1 LWVKSFISP
10 DLEGSLITKGDFPQ
24 PLLPNYIVKKKQ
36 FLISLKPRNF
46 SFIGENDLFFVFS
59 LINKYGIKLNFTQN
73 TAVSFVFCVNHT
85 NRFIDG
91 LIDDLRKKYD
101 VDREEDLEL
110 ITVRHYTPETIAEI
124 TEKYQIL
131 IEQKN
136 KNTAIFLSQGSLHEE
151 KELVLV
157 SEQK

>member
-1 LWVKSFISP
+1 M
-10 DLEGSLITKGDFPQ
+10 ITKGDFPQ

-36 FLISLKPRNF
+36 VLISLKPRNF

-85 NRFIDG
+85 NRFING
-91 LIDDLRKKYD
+91 LIDDLSEKYE
-101 VDREEDLEL
+101 VDCEEGLEL
-110 ITVRHYTPETIAEI
+110 ITVRHYATETLSEI
-124 TEKYQIL
+124 VEKYQIL

-136 KNTAIFLSQGSLHEE
+136 KNTAIFLSQGSRHVE
-151 KELVLV
+151 KEFVLL
-157 SEQK
+157 K